1 MVAGSPIRPGPY
13 GLLLATVLA
22 CVAVQ
27 GAAPPGDVQ
36 QIVVSALLGAS
47 LVLAV
52 LVAQVRPGL
61 MRLAVALALAG
72 VAVNVVKS
80 LGGVFGEGEVR
91 AMNAAVVLLGPPA
104 VATGLLRSLRV
115 NHEVRLEAVSGVL
128 SLYVLLGLLFAF
140 LFGAL
145 DELGGA
151 PVFADGQP
159 ATVAHCLYFSFTT
172 LTTVGYGDF
181 VARTNLGHTLCVFE
195 MLIGQIYLVTVVSL
209 IVSNLRRPREVIDRP
224 TDG

>member
-1 MVAGSPIRPGPY
+1 MRPGPY

-22 CVAVQ
+22 SVAVQ

-36 QIVVSALLGAS
+36 QIVVSVLLGAS

-52 LVAQVRPGL
+52 RVARVKPGV
-61 MRLAVALALAG
+61 MRLAVALACAG
-72 VAVNVVKS
+72 VAVNLVKS

-104 VATGLLRSLRV
+104 VATGLLRTLRV
-115 NHEVRLEAVSGVL
+115 THEVRLEAVSGVL

-140 LFGAL
+140 LFGAVDRL
-145 DELGGA
+145 DDDPFFTDGA
-151 PVFADGQP
+151 P
-159 ATVAHCLYFSFTT
+159 ATVSNCLYFSFTT
-172 LTTVGYGDF
+172 LTTVGYGDLT
-181 VARTNLGHTLCVFE
+181 ASTDLGHTLCVFE

-209 IVSNLRRPREVIDRP
+209 IVSNLRRPREP
-224 TDG
+224 